1 VVGEEDVKSS
11 NEIKQLRK
19 SEGIYAPLKHK
30 GYFERCPYLLQRA
43 ALIAGAIIALAAIAV
58 WSVFTPDP
66 PRNCNY
72 SDSLKSCTWTARLEA
87 KPW

>member
-1 VVGEEDVKSS
+1 MSNLQMKSNS
-11 NEIKQLRK
+11 CDKVREFTPL
-19 SEGIYAPLKHK
+19 LKHK

-43 ALIAGAIIALAAIAV
+43 ALVAGAIIALAAIAA

-66 PRNCNY
+66 LRNCNY